1 MQVGAS
7 SSCFFPLLTEKSL
20 DNVLSLGFKQA
31 EVFFNTSSELEEP
44 FVKELKKNADDHGA
58 KILSVHP
65 FSSALESN
73 CIFAEYERRYY
84 DFIGLYQKHFH
95 AAALLG
101 AKNVVIHGSVA
112 VQKRN
117 MSEEFYFDRFASL
130 VELGKKEGVNVCQEN
145 VVRFRSQSVDFL
157 KKMRAYLG
165 DDFHMVF
172 DIKQAIRS
180 GYDPFYVADEF
191 KNEITHIHLSDNT
204 PEVDC
209 MPPGR
214 GTFDFKRLFQI
225 MNDADYKGGYVIE
238 IYSKGYDVMKELALS
253 KEYLDS
259 IKL

>member
-1 MQVGAS
+1 
-7 SSCFFPLLTEKSL
+7 
-20 DNVLSLGFKQA
+20 
-31 EVFFNTSSELEEP
+31 
-44 FVKELKKNADDHGA
+44 
-58 KILSVHP
+58 
-65 FSSALESN
+65 
-73 CIFAEYERRYY
+73 
-84 DFIGLYQKHFH
+84 
-95 AAALLG
+95 
-101 AKNVVIHGSVA
+101 
-112 VQKRN
+112 
-117 MSEEFYFDRFASL
+117 
-130 VELGKKEGVNVCQEN
+130 
-145 VVRFRSQSVDFL
+145 
-157 KKMRAYLG
+157 MRAYLG

-214 GTFDFKRLFQI
+214 GTFDFKRLFQL